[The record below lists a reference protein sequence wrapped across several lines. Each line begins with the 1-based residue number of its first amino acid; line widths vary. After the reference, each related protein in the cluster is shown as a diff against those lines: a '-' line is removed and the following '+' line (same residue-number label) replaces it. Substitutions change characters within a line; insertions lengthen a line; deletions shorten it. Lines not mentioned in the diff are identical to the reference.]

1 MKRVRHGFAVVLF
14 AVFVTSAGCTAAT
27 YPSPRDRLL
36 NRAAYDLEC
45 PTEALS
51 VTRLDDE
58 TRAVQGCGHQA
69 TYVLIC
75 DAPVDNVLRRCT
87 WLANTA
93 SLATAD
99 WRVTRAPIASP

>member
-1 MKRVRHGFAVVLF
+1 VNRG
-14 AVFVTSAGCTAAT
+14 AGCAIT
-27 YPSPRDRLL
+27 YPIPRDRLL

-45 PTEALS
+45 PKEALH
-51 VTRLDDE
+51 VTKLDEE
-58 TRAVQGCGHQA
+58 TRAVHGCGHRA

-75 DAPVDNVLRRCT
+75 DAAVDNVTRRCT

-93 SLATAD
+93 NVTTTD